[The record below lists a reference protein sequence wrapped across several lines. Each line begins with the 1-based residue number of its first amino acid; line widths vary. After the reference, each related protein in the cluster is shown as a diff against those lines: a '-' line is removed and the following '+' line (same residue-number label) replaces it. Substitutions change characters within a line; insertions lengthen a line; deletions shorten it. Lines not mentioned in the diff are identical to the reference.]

1 MLQHED
7 IDKTIWTTYLFHECV
22 CNGHSRELRSTPMR
36 PLLAVPTQTRNL
48 AEIEVELL
56 NKPVDGIAR
65 FVGEDFDQ
73 VVSSEFT
80 S

>member
-1 MLQHED
+1 
-7 IDKTIWTTYLFHECV
+7 
-22 CNGHSRELRSTPMR
+22 MR